1 MTKMSKPFEGS
12 WSDRD
17 VALFSTLGHRPHK
30 TDHISIYTVKWGTKY
45 NSAHVNNVYE
55 ACMRNITRDF
65 EFFCLTDDASDLWGN
80 IEVIPLPQNNYYEK
94 WWNKLHLFDK
104 TLITQPGEKMFLDLD
119 IHIQKNID
127 AIVDFDVSDCLCFLK
142 THWHDLERQY
152 KQTRH
157 IPHKF
162 TDLNSSV
169 LRWNDNLDVDKITNF
184 VKDYPSQLFWYYR
197 GLDNMF
203 GHRRERLVNIKFFPT
218 GWAYSY
224 NYGYIYPTDIEERI
238 KRDLP
243 YFCLFDSMER
253 PQDVK
258 L

>member
-1 MTKMSKPFEGS
+1 M
-12 WSDRD
+12 
-17 VALFSTLGHRPHK
+17 
-30 TDHISIYTVKWGTKY
+30 ISIYTVKWGTKY
-45 NSAHVNNVYE
+45 SALHVNKIYDQCKE
-55 ACMRNITRDF
+55 HITREF
-65 EFFCLTDDASDLWGN
+65 QFFCITENGDGIYDD
-80 IEVIPLPQNNYYEK
+80 IKVIPFPKNNYYEK
-94 WWNKLHLFDK
+94 WWNKLCLFDK
-104 TLITQPGEKMFLDLD
+104 NVVVGTGEKMFLDLD
-119 IHIQKNID
+119 VIIQKNID
-127 AIVDFDVSDCLCFLK
+127 VVVDFETENFLCFLK
-142 THWHDLERQY
+142 TDWHDLESQY

-169 LRWNDNLDVDKITNF
+169 LRWNDNHLDIDKITKF

-203 GHRRERLVNIKFFPT
+203 GHRRERLAKIRFFPT

-224 NYGYIYPTDIEERI
+224 NYGYLYPTDTEEFV
-238 KRDLP
+238 KRDVP

-258 L
+258 N